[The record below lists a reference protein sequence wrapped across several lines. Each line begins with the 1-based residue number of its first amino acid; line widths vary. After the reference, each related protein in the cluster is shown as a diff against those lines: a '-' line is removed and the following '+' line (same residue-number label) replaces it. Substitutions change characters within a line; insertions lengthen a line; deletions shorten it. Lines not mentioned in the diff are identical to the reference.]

1 MLARSSPK
9 MTDLLQARQILQA
22 EKLGFALVRD
32 GHEIARGSAS
42 STHELLAAVDRL
54 GEQARGSS
62 LADKV
67 VGKAVALIAAHAGI
81 VEVYAGLMSQSAV
94 PVLDAHQIS
103 WRADIMVPGIMNR
116 RNDDLCPLEQLSQSF
131 DEPAAAVAALRK
143 FFAAGHTP
151 ISQ

>member
-1 MLARSSPK
+1 
-9 MTDLLQARQILQA
+9 MTDLLFARQILQA

-32 GHEIARGSAS
+32 GREIARGSAS

-54 GEQARGSS
+54 GAQARGAS

-81 VEVYAGLMSQSAV
+81 VEVDGGLMSRSAV
-94 PVLDAHQIS
+94 PVLDAHRIS
-103 WRADIMVPGIMNR
+103 WRADTMVPGIMNR
-116 RNDDLCPLEQLSQSF
+116 RNDGLCPLEQLTQPF

-143 FFAAGHTP
+143 FFSTVRTP
-151 ISQ
+151 INQ